1 MREMSKILII
11 SPDPETRRTIEL
23 KLELS
28 DYTVETAIDVRDAL
42 TIAYRNFFPIILVD
56 MIEMGPIEMGEI
68 RGLAE
73 YVKQK
78 RGIKTLVLLPRG
90 QRDLKIRKLDWK
102 PNLVVRKP
110 YELGHLIRLV
120 DEMAKGGS

>member
-11 SPDPETRRTIEL
+11 SPDPEGRRTLEL

-28 DYTVETAIDVRDAL
+28 GHSVETAIDVREGL
-42 TIAYRNFFPIILVD
+42 TFAKRMPCQMIVLD
-56 MIEMGPIEMGEI
+56 MIDTGPLDMGEV
-68 RGLAE
+68 RMLAE
-73 YVKQK
+73 YSKTK
-78 RGIKTLVLLPRG
+78 RGIKVTILLPRG

-102 PNLVVRKP
+102 PDLVVRKP

-120 DEMAKGGS
+120 DEMVKGGS